1 MPAKVN
7 KEECTAC
14 GTCVEACPSEAIIID
29 EDAGCAVVNEEECV
43 DCGACEEACPT
54 QAIKCEETK

>member
-7 KEECTAC
+7 KEKCTAC
-14 GTCVEACPSEAIIID
+14 GTCVEGCPVEAIIVD
-29 EDAGCAVVNEEECV
+29 EDIGCAVVDEDECV

-54 QAIKCEETK
+54 EAIKTEKD